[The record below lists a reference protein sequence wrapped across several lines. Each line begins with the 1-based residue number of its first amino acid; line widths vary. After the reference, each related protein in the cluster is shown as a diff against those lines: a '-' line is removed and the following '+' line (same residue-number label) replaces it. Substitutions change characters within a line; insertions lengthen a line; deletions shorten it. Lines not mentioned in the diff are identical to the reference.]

1 MAVFRRRVLFLAL
14 AIGTSGLLANGWW
27 SFHSVTEAQRTFD
40 RATWLAA
47 PTLDASA
54 DPGCYRGGMAL
65 DLVRSERLIGK
76 HSQYAEH
83 LLGAPEGKNPHVWR
97 YPIGQCTGFGW
108 HNTDLLLHLDSAFMV
123 KRVELQ
129 HVTGL

>member
-1 MAVFRRRVLFLAL
+1 MVVFRGRLLLLAL
-14 AIGTSGLLANGWW
+14 AVGACVFLANAWR
-27 SFHSVTEAQRTFD
+27 SFYGVTEAHRTFD
-40 RATWLAA
+40 QATWLAA
-47 PTLDASA
+47 PTLNTSA

-83 LLGAPEGKNPHVWR
+83 LLGTPASKSPIFWR

-108 HNTDLLLHLDSAFMV
+108 HNTDLILHLDSALMV
-123 KRVELQ
+123 KRVEIK